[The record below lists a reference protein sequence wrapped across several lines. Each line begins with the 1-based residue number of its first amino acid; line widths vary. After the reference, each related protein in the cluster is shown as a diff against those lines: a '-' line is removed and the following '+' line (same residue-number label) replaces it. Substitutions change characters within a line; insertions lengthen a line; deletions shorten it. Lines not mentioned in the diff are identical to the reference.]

1 MKYGKERVKKITQAL
16 CDGQGRVRACKIAGI
31 NYDTFMEWMR
41 SKPEFSEAVKK
52 AEATGNDKIK
62 DICQRR
68 IIEDKSWQSAAW
80 WLERTDP
87 ANFGQRNNLNI
98 SAEKPLIVV
107 ADEETKKLL
116 EKLDDNAGIQ
126 TES

>member
-31 NYDTFMEWMR
+31 HYDTFREWMR

-116 EKLDDNAGIQ
+116 EKLDDNASI
-126 TES
+126 